1 MGLTKIQYTPE
12 ELQKKREEAERKVF
26 ALFLENTEICLLKK
40 QNYLFWKC
48 RLKKFNQGEER
59 RDRANAWLHLQP
71 HRSVTFILS
80 SSKLHNHPSQCFLT
94 SSDNK
99 TVLGRFSGLHKL
111 QILDFIFND
120 PTILGNFQVITP
132 TSFFLH
138 QMTWTSSTRVTML
151 GRCFSTSKW
160 VLQSKNCLC
169 WCFSLSLS
177 LIPSWQRQP
186 EETEEDRVAHENLK
200 KVKAS
205 ERSVVA
211 MQAKYKVSA
220 DTNTNTNTVPNLRL
234 VKISYSE
241 TNHSCLEH
249 VECTNKILFLFRFP
263 ALNWYSSWL

>member
-120 PTILGNFQVITP
+120 PTILGNFQVRRRDTNQLFSSP
-132 TSFFLH
+132 DDLDFFYKSDNARKMLFYFQVSFAK
-138 QMTWTSSTRVTML
+138 QE
-151 GRCFSTSKW
+151 
-160 VLQSKNCLC
+160 
-169 WCFSLSLS
+169 LSLLMLFTFTFTFLTTAAGGDGGGS
-177 LIPSWQRQP
+177 SCSREP
-186 EETEEDRVAHENLK
+186 EEGEGLGEKCGGN
-200 KVKAS
+200 AS
-205 ERSVVA
+205 QIQGQCRY
-211 MQAKYKVSA
+211 KYKYSA
-220 DTNTNTNTVPNLRL
+220 KSKVGEN
-234 VKISYSE
+234 
-241 TNHSCLEH
+241 
-249 VECTNKILFLFRFP
+249 
-263 ALNWYSSWL
+263 